1 MESKTNLKDL
11 KIGFIG
17 QGWIG
22 KHYADDFEARGFNVV
37 RYSQDEEHK
46 RNGDVI
52 AGCDIVFIA
61 VPTPSTPQG
70 FDDSILR
77 EVIKKVGRGKIAVIK
92 STILPGTTESI
103 QQDNPDI
110 FVTHSPEFLS
120 EVSAAYDASHPNR
133 NIIGIPVTN
142 DEYREKGNLIL
153 KTLPDAPYNL
163 VCFSRDAEMVKYGGN
178 NWFYFKVVFINMLYD
193 LTKELGCNWEV
204 VKTSMMADPRV
215 GSTHLDP
222 IHKRGRGAGGHCFI
236 KDFAAFTQVYNEK
249 IGDEFGVKLL
259 EAMKNKNLD
268 LLLSSDKDLDL
279 LQGVYG
285 DDVVNLKGKNKKI
298 N

>member
-222 IHKRGRGAGGHCFI
+222 IHKSGRGAGGHCFI

>member
-1 MESKTNLKDL
+1 
-11 KIGFIG
+11 
-17 QGWIG
+17 
-22 KHYADDFEARGFNVV
+22 
-37 RYSQDEEHK
+37 
-46 RNGDVI
+46 
-52 AGCDIVFIA
+52 
-61 VPTPSTPQG
+61 
-70 FDDSILR
+70 
-77 EVIKKVGRGKIAVIK
+77 
-92 STILPGTTESI
+92 
-103 QQDNPDI
+103 
-110 FVTHSPEFLS
+110 
-120 EVSAAYDASHPNR
+120 
-133 NIIGIPVTN
+133 
-142 DEYREKGNLIL
+142 
-153 KTLPDAPYNL
+153 
-163 VCFSRDAEMVKYGGN
+163 MVKYGGN

>member
-1 MESKTNLKDL
+1 
-11 KIGFIG
+11 
-17 QGWIG
+17 
-22 KHYADDFEARGFNVV
+22 
-37 RYSQDEEHK
+37 
-46 RNGDVI
+46 
-52 AGCDIVFIA
+52 
-61 VPTPSTPQG
+61 
-70 FDDSILR
+70 
-77 EVIKKVGRGKIAVIK
+77 
-92 STILPGTTESI
+92 
-103 QQDNPDI
+103 
-110 FVTHSPEFLS
+110 
-120 EVSAAYDASHPNR
+120 
-133 NIIGIPVTN
+133 
-142 DEYREKGNLIL
+142 
-153 KTLPDAPYNL
+153 
-163 VCFSRDAEMVKYGGN
+163 
-178 NWFYFKVVFINMLYD
+178 
-193 LTKELGCNWEV
+193 
-204 VKTSMMADPRV
+204 MADPRV